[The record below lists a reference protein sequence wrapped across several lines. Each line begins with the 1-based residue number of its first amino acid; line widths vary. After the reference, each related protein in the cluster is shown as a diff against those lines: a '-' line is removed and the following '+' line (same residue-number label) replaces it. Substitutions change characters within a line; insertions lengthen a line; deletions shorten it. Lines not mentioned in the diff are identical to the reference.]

1 MLPSWNDIKQLAK
14 DLSKVRPK
22 HVVALL
28 RAAQDDPSLKKALK
42 KTRTRL
48 IIGFGIGAAGTIIII
63 TQAPPALAA
72 IGIGLG
78 SKIVATIFAGSAFKE
93 TLHAVREHKDE
104 IMGYLPGRTPPAAS
118 NDNAPSAEPA
128 AQMPG
133 SIKNDFDGHAQ
144 PEDKHKNEMPG
155 IKPGHKPGNPA
166 P

>member
-1 MLPSWNDIKQLAK
+1 MLFSWNDIKQLAK

-48 IIGFGIGAAGTIIII
+48 IIGFGIGAAGTVIII

-78 SKIVATIFAGSAFKE
+78 SKIVAAVFAGSAFKE

-104 IMGYLPGRTPPAAS
+104 IMGYLPGRTPPAAG
-118 NDNAPSAEPA
+118 NDNTPSAEGPA
-128 AQMPG
+128 RMPG
-133 SIKNDFDGHAQ
+133 PIKNGFDGSAQ
-144 PEDKHKNEMPG
+144 PEDKNKNDFSG
-155 IKPGHKPGNPA
+155 RKPGQKPGNPA